1 LLAMGI
7 TSLFTAPV
15 GAKWAHSLDENVLKR
30 LFGIYLVAVSL
41 SMFWKASQ
49 I

>member
-1 LLAMGI
+1 MGI
-7 TSLFTAPV
+7 TSLFTAPI